1 MPCIANHSNGKIGL
15 PVYKERKLVG
25 MVFIDAGTSKEINDN
40 TWDMIK
46 KSKAVQMYLKA
57 DTISEV
63 KRAGDVPTF
72 SRPLDELPVPP
83 HLLRDE
89 ERSNPAGNLPPITAS
104 VKRRQRSNTVISY
117 D

>member
-1 MPCIANHSNGKIGL
+1 MACIANHSNGKIGL

-25 MVFIDAGTSKEINDN
+25 MVFVEAGTSKEIPES

-46 KSKAVQMYLKA
+46 KSKAVQSYLKA

-63 KRAGDVPTF
+63 KRVGDVPTF
-72 SRPLDELPVPP
+72 SRPLDELPIPE
-83 HLLRDE
+83 HLKRDE
-89 ERSNPAGNLPPITAS
+89 ERTNPAGNLPPIKAS
-104 VKRRQRSNTVISY
+104 VTRRQKSNTTISY